1 VGETWVLAFWYPSM
15 DAAKAGWKRVR
26 DLILTHNCDAS
37 VYRSQINGEAHV
49 VIVGW
54 SSVTEDLRRQFA
66 GACSDGRLKEIPEA
80 VRAYLVER
88 RNRSAILGAFWER
101 LGTS

>member
-1 VGETWVLAFWYPSM
+1 
-15 DAAKAGWKRVR
+15 VR
-26 DLILTHNCDAS
+26 NLILAHDCDAS

-54 SSVTEDLRRQFA
+54 SSVPVDLRQRFS
-66 GACSDGRLKEIPEA
+66 GACSEGRLKEIPVE

-88 RNRSAILGAFWER
+88 RNRSAIPGAFWER